1 MIDPA
6 EIRFTLHRMDTSP
19 PVSEPVNASP
29 DKDERMWAM
38 IAHLSSFSGH
48 FIPFGHV
55 LGSLII
61 WIIKKDQYPLVDDQ
75 GKEAINFQITFTIY
89 FLISIALCFVV
100 IGFLITPLIWIAYLI
115 LVIVAGIKANDGI
128 RYRYPA
134 TIRFIK

>member
-1 MIDPA
+1 
-6 EIRFTLHRMDTSP
+6 
-19 PVSEPVNASP
+19 
-29 DKDERMWAM
+29 MWAM
-38 IAHLSSFSGH
+38 LAHLSSFSGH

-55 LGSLII
+55 LGPLII

-89 FLISIALCFVV
+89 FLISFVLCFIL
-100 IGFLITPLIWIAYLI
+100 IGFLIVGLLWIAYLI
-115 LVIVAGIKANDGI
+115 LVIVAAIKANEGV